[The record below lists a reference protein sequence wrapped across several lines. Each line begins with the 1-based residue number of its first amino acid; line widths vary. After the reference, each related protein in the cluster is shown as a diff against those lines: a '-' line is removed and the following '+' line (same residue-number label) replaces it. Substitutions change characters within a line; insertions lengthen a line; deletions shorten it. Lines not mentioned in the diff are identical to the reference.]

1 MTTINMKISSNA
13 VRAGHILLHN
23 GELYIVS
30 KQPEHTKPG
39 KGGAY
44 VQIEMKN
51 LKTGNKL
58 NERFIA
64 GVFVDRAQL
73 EQKEYQ
79 YLYPEGDKLVMM
91 DLETFEQIHL
101 DKEIAGDG
109 LPFLADNM
117 VVKIESYE
125 DKPLSMELPST
136 VILEVIETD
145 PVIKG
150 ATATSSYKPAILAN
164 GVRVMVP
171 PYLVTG
177 EKIVVKTEDST
188 FVERAK

>member
-1 MTTINMKISSNA
+1 MKISSNA
-13 VRAGHILLHN
+13 VRAGHILVHN
-23 GELYIVS
+23 GELYIVA

-64 GVFVDRAQL
+64 GVYLDRAQL
-73 EQKEYQ
+73 EQKDYQ
-79 YLYPEGDKLVMM
+79 YLYPEDGKLVMM
-91 DLETFEQIHL
+91 DLETFEQVYL
-101 DKEIAGDG
+101 EKEIAGDQ

-136 VILEVIETD
+136 VTLEVIETD

-150 ATATSSYKPAILAN
+150 ATATSSYKPAILSN

-171 PYLVTG
+171 PYLTTG